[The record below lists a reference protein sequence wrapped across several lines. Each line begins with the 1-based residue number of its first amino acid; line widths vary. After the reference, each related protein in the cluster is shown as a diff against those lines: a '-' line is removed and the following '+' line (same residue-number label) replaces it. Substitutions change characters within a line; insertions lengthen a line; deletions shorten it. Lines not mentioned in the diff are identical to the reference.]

1 MKIIDMSNGIKILGY
16 LDKSRHGNDC
26 LINESYA
33 FCTCFD
39 MYFILRIWKVTGWS
53 SQKDAY
59 LVCDPSSNIKVVNDK
74 WKELGGMSIEPV
86 D

>member
-1 MKIIDMSNGIKILGY
+1 MNIMNMSNGIKILGY

-26 LINESYA
+26 RINESYA

-39 MYFILRIWKVTGWS
+39 MYFILHIWKVTGWS
-53 SQKDAY
+53 KQEEVY
-59 LVCDPSSNIKVVNDK
+59 LVCDPSLNITDIHNK